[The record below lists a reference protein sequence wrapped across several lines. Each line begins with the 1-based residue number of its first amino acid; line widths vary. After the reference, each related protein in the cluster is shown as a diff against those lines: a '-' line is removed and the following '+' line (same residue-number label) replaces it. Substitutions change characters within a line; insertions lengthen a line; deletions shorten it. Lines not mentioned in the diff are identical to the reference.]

1 MKRIWLNTA
10 EVPMLMRQIISS
22 EEYDEN
28 FEKRGNLLTISLQ
41 NRDKWQSDK
50 SEKSNSFIAEQKIV
64 NRKPKTEL

>member
-10 EVPMLMRQIISS
+10 EVPMLMRQIILS
-22 EEYDEN
+22 EEYDEI

>member
-10 EVPMLMRQIISS
+10 EVPMLMRQIILS

-28 FEKRGNLLTISLQ
+28 FEKKGNLLTISLQ

>member
-1 MKRIWLNTA
+1 MKRIWLNAA
-10 EVPMLMRQIISS
+10 EVPMLMRQIILS

-28 FEKRGNLLTISLQ
+28 FEKKGNLLTISLQ

>member
-10 EVPMLMRQIISS
+10 EVPMLMRQIILS